1 MLHFLL
7 VYLDELKHF
16 SLIHIHVYTQSFILY
31 ANEVTSAD
39 WLADRVHRK
48 KKSPTFEGTR
58 LAEPESES

>member
-1 MLHFLL
+1 MC
-7 VYLDELKHF
+7 
-16 SLIHIHVYTQSFILY
+16 IHKVSFLY